1 MNFKPQSVLETNS
14 SEVVREAVVSGLGIG
29 FRSTWDVS
37 AELKRGALRRVMPEF
52 GSAPDVNI
60 YAVYSGR
67 RLVPVKV
74 RAFVDYMVGIFG
86 PDEPY
91 WDRDIAPV
99 LERERET
106 AEERLRPIERA
117 ATA

>member
-1 MNFKPQSVLETNS
+1 
-14 SEVVREAVVSGLGIG
+14 
-29 FRSTWDVS
+29 
-37 AELKRGALRRVMPEF
+37 MPGF
-52 GSAPDVNI
+52 GSAADVNI

-74 RAFVDYMVGIFG
+74 RAFVDYLVGSFG

-99 LERERET
+99 LERERE
-106 AEERLRPIERA
+106 A
-117 ATA
+117 AVC